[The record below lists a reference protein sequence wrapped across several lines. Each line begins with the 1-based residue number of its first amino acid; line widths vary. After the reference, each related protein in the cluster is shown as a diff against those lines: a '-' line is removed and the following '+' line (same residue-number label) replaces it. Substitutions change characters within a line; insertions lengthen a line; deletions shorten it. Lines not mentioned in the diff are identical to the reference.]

1 MVTLAAQCLLAGIA
15 AGVVVY
21 FSAKIA
27 TALSGAA
34 VQAVLQGAAM
44 SGLRGLASKSA
55 DVAGPGIKTGGR
67 LTAKGGMAAAATT
80 GRFIAARAGKTVS
93 AWQKRATAIE
103 GMKRQNQQRP
113 R

>member
-44 SGLRGLASKSA
+44 SGLASKSA
-55 DVAGPGIKTGGR
+55 DVAKTGIKTGGR

-80 GRFIAARAGKTVS
+80 GRFIAAGAGKTVS

-103 GMKRQNQQRP
+103 SMKRQNQQRH